1 MTTDTFTHKDL
12 SAITGV
18 SVTTIKSYRK
28 KFPEFFMIAGHGKPL
43 RFKKGAD
50 KLCLRIKELFA
61 KNLSS
66 KQIRD
71 KLLVEFESVK
81 DNQPLSVSSKKNNDS
96 CLELEKLTRVTMQM
110 MNGLAGFVTTQ
121 ARAEQRLAKV
131 EKKLTEL
138 IEKHEVNSSAQE
150 RILSEIKE
158 IISTANG
165 LPQTEKVTAKKVITI
180 KKEHGDSSSYTLES
194 DSSPVYP
201 EKDFLELPVV
211 IHSDK
216 GDFLGMPGKPGHP
229 FTLKELVDLVTTKND
244 TNSDKVWRKQGIEWI
259 LSFKTPTGPLHEL
272 YFQRTKT
279 PKGNIVSFFTRLD
292 INSEPK
298 DQPFLFSFFR
308 EVRDR
313 IDEV

>member
-12 SAITGV
+12 SAIAGV

-50 KLCLRIKELFA
+50 KLCMRIKELFA
-61 KNLSS
+61 NNLST

-71 KLLVEFESVK
+71 KLLIEFESVK
-81 DNQPLSVSSKKNNDS
+81 DNHPLSVSTKKSDES
-96 CLELEKLTRVTMQM
+96 SLELEKLTRVTMQM
-110 MNGLAGFVTTQ
+110 MNGLAGLVTSQ

-131 EKKLTEL
+131 EKKLAEL
-138 IEKHEVNSSAQE
+138 IEKQETTSSGQDHL
-150 RILSEIKE
+150 LSEIKE
-158 IISTANG
+158 IISSAG
-165 LPQTEKVTAKKVITI
+165 VLPQSEKVTAKKVITI
-180 KKEHGDSSSYTLES
+180 KKDHGDSSSYTIES

-201 EKDFLELPVV
+201 KKDFLELPVV

-229 FTLKELVDLVTTKND
+229 FTLKELVDLVTTKKD
-244 TNSDKVWRKQGIEWI
+244 ADSIKIWRKQGAEWI

-313 IDEV
+313 IDEI